1 MFTGARG
8 VIPLTIRN
16 PNRKTIFETLL
27 GKPVRVELEKAI
39 GRGDDICRYVV
50 QT

>member
-1 MFTGARG
+1 MNATLCLCSRG
-8 VIPLTIRN
+8 WV
-16 PNRKTIFETLL
+16 KTIFETLL